1 MPKSIQE
8 ILDHADELAKRFE
21 DYEPNPDDMT
31 DPEPHNTIVRAVRV
45 RADAEREIAEAV
57 GRARAAGYT
66 WNEIGGLLGTSAQ
79 AAHSRYGR
87 DIAKAPRD

>member
-21 DYEPNPDDMT
+21 NYEPNPENER
-31 DPEPHNTIVRAVRV
+31 DPEPHNTILRAVRV
-45 RADAEREIAEAV
+45 RADAEREIAQAV
-57 GRARAAGYT
+57 RRARAARYS
-66 WNEIGGLLGTSAQ
+66 WSYIGGLLGTSAQ
-79 AAHSRYGR
+79 AAQSRYGR